1 MWRDNETRMTGFI
14 LVGLFPE
21 FQHRSFLVS
30 VVLLVY
36 LAAFTAN
43 AVLILLIWVD
53 SRLHIPMYFLLSQLS
68 LLDLALT
75 STTTPKIASDFFS
88 GKRTI
93 SCVACG
99 IQMFLYLTIGIAEC
113 LLLTLMSYDRYA
125 AVCHPLRYPV
135 LVSPGVC
142 LQMVSGSW
150 IGGTLSSLVLT
161 VYAATLPV
169 CGSREIHQYFCE
181 LPSVV
186 KLACEDTSAF
196 EMAVLVSGVGFL
208 LVPVS
213 LIVASYA
220 LIFLS
225 VLRMDS
231 REGRR
236 KALTTCSSH
245 LTVVTLYFGP
255 GIFIYM
261 TPGPSHAPDQN
272 QGVSLFG
279 TLLTPALNPLIYS
292 LRNREVS
299 GALTKVLGKCVVLR
313 WGKKNFRQ

>member
-1 MWRDNETRMTGFI
+1 MWRENETRMTGFI

-21 FQHRSFLVS
+21 FQHRGFLVS

-53 SRLHIPMYFLLSQLS
+53 SRLHVPMYFLLSQLS

-88 GKRTI
+88 GKRAI
-93 SCVACG
+93 SRVACG
-99 IQMFLYLTIGIAEC
+99 VQMFLYLTVGIAEC
-113 LLLTLMSYDRYA
+113 LVLTLMSFDRYV

-142 LQMVSGSW
+142 LLMVSGSW

-169 CGSREIHQYFCE
+169 CGSREIRQYFCE

-186 KLACEDTSAF
+186 KLACKDTSAF
-196 EMAVLVSGVGFL
+196 EMAVSVSGIAFL
-208 LVPVS
+208 LIPVS
-213 LIVASYA
+213 LIVASYV

-225 VLRMDS
+225 VLRVDS

-261 TPGPSHAPDQN
+261 TPGPSHSPDRN

-279 TLLTPALNPLIYS
+279 TLLTPVLNPLIYS

-313 WGKKNFRQ
+313 WSGKSFLQ

>member
-1 MWRDNETRMTGFI
+1 MWRQNETQGTDFI
-14 LVGLFPE
+14 LLGLFPE

-43 AVLILLIWVD
+43 AVLVLLIWVD

-75 STTTPKIASDFFS
+75 STTIPKIVSDFFS
-88 GKRTI
+88 GKRNT
-93 SCVACG
+93 SRVACVA
-99 IQMFLYLTIGIAEC
+99 QMFLYLTVGGSEC
-113 LLLTLMSYDRYA
+113 LLLTLMSYDRYV
-125 AVCHPLRYPV
+125 AVCHPLRYPI

-150 IGGTLSSLVLT
+150 IGGTLTSLVLT
-161 VYAATLPV
+161 VYAATLPI

-196 EMAVLVSGVGFL
+196 EMAVLVSGITFL

-213 LIVASYA
+213 LIVVSYA
-220 LIFLS
+220 FIFLS

-292 LRNREVS
+292 LRNREVL
-299 GALTKVLGKCVVLR
+299 GALTKIMKQSSVLQSSR
-313 WGKKNFRQ
+313 KNFRL